1 MALELSTSANVLDS
15 LFKTKFIQPAAPFG
29 KGDGLIGK
37 NSGKGVVSLLPSQDQ
52 VTISDLGRKAAGL
65 LDQTGK
71 PSSQKSSPSG
81 LGKELPSPIPEFKT
95 TDIALSQERNLGIGI
110 TKLKPNEYFFKK
122 SLQWLVNNDQRGSSF
137 SLMA

>member
-71 PSSQKSSPSG
+71 LSSQKSSPSG

-95 TDIALSQERNLGIGI
+95 TDLSLSQERNLGI
-110 TKLKPNEYFFKK
+110 TRLKPNEYFFKK